1 MLYFVL
7 SLVSEADQ
15 ARIEAIYELC
25 QKDMLRYAAY
35 IIKDQKKTRR
45 PLLDAE
51 DIVQEVWVRIS
62 QKLELIGDGW
72 TPAQIKA
79 YMLTAVKNEALFL
92 MKRQKETV
100 PLGEAVSDEDFLER
114 IWSKERYQEVVAA
127 IKAINERYSIPLFCY
142 FIQER
147 SIKEIATILHLPV
160 KTVYTRIARG
170 KELLLEQLKGRDKNG

>member
-35 IIKDQKKTRR
+35 IIKGQKKTRR

-62 QKLELIGDGW
+62 KKLELIGDDW
-72 TPAQIKA
+72 TPSQIKA

-100 PLGEAVSDEDFLER
+100 SLGEVISDEDFLER
-114 IWSKERYQEVVAA
+114 ILCEERYREVVAA
-127 IKAINERYSIPLFCY
+127 IKAIDERYSILLFYY
-142 FIQER
+142 FVQER
-147 SIKEIATILHLPV
+147 SIKEIAAVLRLPV
-160 KTVYTRIARG
+160 KTVYTRVARG
-170 KELLLEQLKGRDKNG
+170 KALLLEQLKGDEKNG